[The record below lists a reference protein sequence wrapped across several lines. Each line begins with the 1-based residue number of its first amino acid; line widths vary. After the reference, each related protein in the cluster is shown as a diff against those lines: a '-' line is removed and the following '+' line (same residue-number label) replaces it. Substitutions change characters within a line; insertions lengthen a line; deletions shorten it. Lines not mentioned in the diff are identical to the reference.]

1 MNIFILVVFS
11 RSHFSYVCEKVTI
24 NQMIYEYGK
33 KSNCSITWE
42 VMATFFC
49 KVNFNILVFF
59 IYLFILVLFL
69 QFKIKEMTLEYV
81 P

>member
-1 MNIFILVVFS
+1 MIRIETLMNIFILVVFS

-24 NQMIYEYGK
+24 NQRIYEYGK

-49 KVNFNILVFF
+49 KVNFNILV
-59 IYLFILVLFL
+59 LFL